1 MILDFLIFAPSISS
15 SKAWRDLVA
24 ASQLIDLIDNYIDSL
39 SCGKTGAG
47 ERGGGP
53 SETIYRYRIG
63 AVPRSRASAGG
74 SRVEFRASSGD
85 KREDAEPSARLVR
98 RRRRT
103 GCGFRFSEAFHERHG
118 HDDSDKD

>member
-39 SCGKTGAG
+39 SCGRTGAG

-63 AVPRSRASAGG
+63 AVHRSRASAGG
-74 SRVEFRASSGD
+74 SRVEFRASSGQAG
-85 KREDAEPSARLVR
+85 RCGAVSASRQAAAEDGVRLPLLGGLSR
-98 RRRRT
+98 ATRT
-103 GCGFRFSEAFHERHG
+103 
-118 HDDSDKD
+118 